1 MSDSATLAARA
12 QPLGKY
18 PHYKTMG
25 DSIYLSG
32 ISARLPDGSI
42 AGTTRHADGSVTR
55 DIEVQTR
62 VVIENVRATLA
73 EAGATLADCIDILV
87 FLTDMKDFPKYNA
100 VYGEYFDAGGPTRT
114 TVAVSELPRPDMI
127 VEMKVVACRP
137 RP

>member
-1 MSDSATLAARA
+1 MPDRALSSDRP

-18 PHYKTMG
+18 APYRRAG
-25 DSIYLSG
+25 DFIYLSG
-32 ISARLPDGSI
+32 ISARLADGSI
-42 AGTTRHADGSVTR
+42 AGAWRLPDGSVVR

-73 EAGATLADCIDILV
+73 EAGAGLADCIDVLV
-87 FLTDMKDFPKYNA
+87 FLTDMRDFPKYNA
-100 VYGEYFDAGGPTRT
+100 VYGEYFEAGGPTRT

-137 RP
+137 S

>member
-1 MSDSATLAARA
+1 MSHSPAPTARP

-18 PHYKTMG
+18 PPYRIDG
-25 DSIYLSG
+25 DTIYLSG

-62 VVIENVRATLA
+62 VVLENVRATLA
-73 EAGATLADCIDILV
+73 EAGASLADCIDILV

-100 VYGEYFDAGGPTRT
+100 IYGEYFDAGGPTLT
-114 TVAVSELPRPDMI
+114 TVAVNELPRPDMI

>member
-1 MSDSATLAARA
+1 MSHSPVPVARP

-18 PHYKTMG
+18 PSHRIHG
-25 DSIYLSG
+25 DTIYLSG

-62 VVIENVRATLA
+62 VVIENVRAALA
-73 EAGATLADCIDILV
+73 EAGASLADCIDILV

-100 VYGEYFDAGGPTRT
+100 VYGEYFEASAPTRT
-114 TVAVSELPRPDMI
+114 TVGVSELPRPDMI